1 MSATPSPLLHLI
13 ELLLHLPG
21 VGPKTAE
28 KYAYSL
34 ASAPQ
39 STLNEIAQSLS
50 DLRNQLKE
58 CARCHTIALTD
69 PCPVCGDK
77 TRDQKLVCLVST
89 PQDAAA
95 IERSGYLG
103 LYHILG
109 GALNPRL
116 GITPDKLN
124 FLHLEERLKAE
135 PITEVVLGL
144 NYDIEGE
151 ETARYAK
158 TLLGKANIKISR
170 LAQGLPQNSAVEY
183 ADANTLATALKHRQE
198 LS

>member
-28 KYAYSL
+28 KYAYAL

-50 DLRNQLKE
+50 DLRQQLKE
-58 CARCHTIALTD
+58 CSRCHTIALSD
-69 PCPVCGDK
+69 PCPVCADQN
-77 TRDQKLVCLVST
+77 RDQKIVCLVST

-95 IERSGYLG
+95 LERSDYKG

-116 GITPDKLN
+116 GITPDKIN
-124 FLHLEERLKAE
+124 FAHLESRIKKESIAE
-135 PITEVVLGL
+135 IILGL

-158 TLLGKANIKISR
+158 TLLDKYDIKITR
-170 LAQGLPQNSAVEY
+170 LAQGLPQNSVVEY
-183 ADANTLATALKHRQE
+183 ADANTLATALKHRQK
-198 LS
+198 LN